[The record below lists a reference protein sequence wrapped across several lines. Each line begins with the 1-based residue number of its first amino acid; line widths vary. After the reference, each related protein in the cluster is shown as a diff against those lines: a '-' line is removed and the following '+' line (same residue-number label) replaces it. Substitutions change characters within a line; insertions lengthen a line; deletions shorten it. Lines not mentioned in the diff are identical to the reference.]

1 MPLKAKVS
9 TTYWELGCSARTQNR
24 PGDGT
29 NSVATVESHC
39 TENGENNMSW
49 MSSWSLISSDV
60 CMHYDDRTGPFGHY
74 CERSAQVSK
83 GKLTNDQTVLSTS

>member
-39 TENGENNMSW
+39 TENGENNMS
-49 MSSWSLISSDV
+49 
-60 CMHYDDRTGPFGHY
+60 
-74 CERSAQVSK
+74 
-83 GKLTNDQTVLSTS
+83 